1 MAANKTLLQ
10 NAFVINMNGN
20 TINIDQSFSD
30 TKVAINILEKVMQ
43 SVTPEE
49 AEVLEK
55 AMNVLYKHEREN
67 NN

>member
-55 AMNVLYKHEREN
+55 ATNVLYKHEREN